1 MPYLS
6 HSQCETI
13 SQCPRRW
20 YLQKAEGAPQAP
32 SEALILGAAV
42 HTCLEHAGTAIME
55 GQTPPTLDD
64 LIDDFADA
72 LTIAIADDDP
82 QHMLSVPTLSDMR
95 AKGIAILRAYV
106 EHLQPRYAPTAV
118 EESFTVEI
126 PGAPGWK
133 FTAGYSRFQ
142 DRGKAVA
149 TRSRRREAASKR
161 VYLGHEPARQ

>member
-133 FTAGYSRFQ
+133 FTEIGRASC
-142 DRGKAVA
+142 
-149 TRSRRREAASKR
+149 RER
-161 VYLGHEPARQ
+161 V